1 MVTEKSPEY
10 NIVGFFASFFPLKK
24 KKKNVDNMGLIPDEL
39 TCFTSTLTL

>member
-10 NIVGFFASFFPLKK
+10 NIVSFFCVILPPQK